1 MIFSTANVTWVIK
14 SNRIRLARDV
24 ACKGEKCVQGRDG
37 KPEGIEHFEDLA
49 VEGNIV
55 SKLVLKFRIHLA

>member
-1 MIFSTANVTWVIK
+1 MMWVIK

-37 KPEGIEHFEDLA
+37 KYEGLEHFEDHW
-49 VEGNIV
+49 VEGNII
-55 SKLVLKFRIHLA
+55 LILILMFRIHLV

>member
-1 MIFSTANVTWVIK
+1 MTWVIK

-37 KPEGIEHFEDLA
+37 KPDGLEHLEGLG
-49 VEGNIV
+49 VERNIIL
-55 SKLVLKFRIHLA
+55 KLILT